1 MSSENVEEVTLILE
15 NFIQKYE
22 ITPSQLKNSKIA
34 KTVGT
39 LKKHDEF
46 SIVKKDKKVNDLSK
60 KLIESW
66 KNLFKSPSTPTNTPT
81 ISQSSQPTSSQEK
94 EEIVEVKPV
103 TPKKS
108 KIDDSLFKST
118 KDKMRDFV
126 IKKLSNTL
134 FSFEGTLDFKKDE
147 ESCIQL
153 ASEIE
158 YNLFKH
164 CGHQSSDSYYK
175 SQYSN
180 INFNLGDSSNPD
192 FILNI
197 FNGVIKVESLATMT
211 AADMASDSLKNEL
224 ERLELERVFEN
235 TVAKMDSSATDVL
248 FYFSDLKDV

>member
-1 MSSENVEEVTLILE
+1 VEEVTLILE
-15 NFIQKYE
+15 NFLQKFD
-22 ITPSQLKNSKIA
+22 ITPSQLKNNKIA

-66 KNLFKSPSTPTNTPT
+66 KNLFKSPS
-81 ISQSSQPTSSQEK
+81 SQSSPQTPTQSINTNSQPSSQSINTSSEEK
-94 EEIVEVKPV
+94 EEVEVKPIV
-103 TPKKS
+103 QKKS

-134 FSFEGTLDFKKDE
+134 HSFDYNGPLSFKKDE
-147 ESCIQL
+147 ETCIQL

-158 YNLFKH
+158 SNLFKH

-180 INFNLGDSSNPD
+180 INFNLGDSSNPN

-197 FNGVIKVESLATMT
+197 FNGIIKVESLPKMT
-211 AADMASDSLKNEL
+211 AADMASDTLKQEL

-235 TVAKMDSSATDVL
+235 TVAKMDSSATDV
-248 FYFSDLKDV
+248 